1 MKKIAAFATT
11 TILLAV
17 AGTAAASAREAEP
30 RDDHG
35 TSVSTRHAGSATTKA
50 GDDHRHRHGGH
61 GDDHGSTAVEAGDDK
76 GSTAVEPGDD
86 KGSTTVEAGD
96 DKGSTTVEA
105 GDDKGSTT
113 VEPGDDNGGHRHGG
127 HGSDD

>member
-11 TILLAV
+11 TILLTV

-61 GDDHGSTAVEAGDDK
+61 GDHHARPQAEPGDAKDSPAVEAGDDK

-96 DKGSTTVEA
+96 D
-105 GDDKGSTT
+105 
-113 VEPGDDNGGHRHGG
+113 
-127 HGSDD
+127 